1 LVGLVAT
8 KVYSGT
14 GADIVMESIT
24 LIDRVLSAI
33 VRFHQPSYK
42 IADGEGISD
51 RGANWFTRSFGA
63 GYPDLDRVVKQ
74 LREARCELR
83 SAVGTRSRVAQVG
96 QVLSALAKGDGGAMV
111 RDRSFHYELEKS
123 KDKNGNQATTI
134 KCHGELV
141 SDTAGQVKE
150 LVRPLILLG
159 GRIIIDLGD
168 VKHLD
173 SAGLGALVGLKV
185 SAIEQGL
192 CILELANMTP
202 GVLELLRITHLTQMF
217 SS

>member
-1 LVGLVAT
+1 MA
-8 KVYSGT
+8 
-14 GADIVMESIT
+14 
-24 LIDRVLSAI
+24 R
-33 VRFHQPSYK
+33 
-42 IADGEGISD
+42 DG
-51 RGANWFTRSFGA
+51 
-63 GYPDLDRVVKQ
+63 
-74 LREARCELR
+74 
-83 SAVGTRSRVAQVG
+83 
-96 QVLSALAKGDGGAMV
+96 
-111 RDRSFHYELEKS
+111 SFHCELEKS
-123 KDKNGNQATTI
+123 EDKDENGNQVTTI

-141 SDTAGQVKE
+141 SNTAGETKE
-150 LVRPLILLG
+150 LVRPLIPFG

-185 SAIEQGL
+185 SAIKQGL